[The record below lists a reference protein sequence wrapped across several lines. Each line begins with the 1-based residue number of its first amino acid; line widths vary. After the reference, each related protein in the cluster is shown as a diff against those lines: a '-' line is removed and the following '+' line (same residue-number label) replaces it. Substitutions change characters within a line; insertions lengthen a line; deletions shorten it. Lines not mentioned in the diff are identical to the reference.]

1 MIFFVVFFAYLVEVI
16 IPVFVE
22 FADPVV
28 NELVF
33 VARPDDE
40 IPPPIRI
47 WRQYVNPSRP
57 EIHVAICRYKI
68 VLHLSI
74 WGGQGSRTN

>member
-22 FADPVV
+22 FAEPAV

-33 VARPDDE
+33 VAH
-40 IPPPIRI
+40 PIRV

-57 EIHVAICRYKI
+57 EIHVAICRYKL

-74 WGGQGSRTN
+74 WGGEMMYHTN